1 MRTKLLLAAIAT
13 FATLNASAAA
23 PGTDAK
29 RVDVVG
35 AQPKAMQMAPFMFDH
50 VQGEYALADGRILT
64 VTGKADGQGRKL
76 YADLGD
82 GATEIVHIGKNRFV
96 AMGKDVRL
104 AFERPNS
111 RRPVEAVRVSDLAGR
126 QSVLAQR

>member
-13 FATLNASAAA
+13 FATFTASAAS

-29 RVDVVG
+29 RVDIVG
-35 AQPKAMQMAPFMFDH
+35 AQPKVTQMAPFMFDN
-50 VQGEYALADGRILT
+50 VQGQYSLSDGRILT
-64 VTGKADGQGRKL
+64 VTGKADAQERKL

-82 GATEIVHIGKNRFV
+82 GMTEIVHVGKNRFV
-96 AMGKDVRL
+96 AVGKDVRL

-111 RRPVEAVRVSDLAGR
+111 RRPVESVRVSDLSGR